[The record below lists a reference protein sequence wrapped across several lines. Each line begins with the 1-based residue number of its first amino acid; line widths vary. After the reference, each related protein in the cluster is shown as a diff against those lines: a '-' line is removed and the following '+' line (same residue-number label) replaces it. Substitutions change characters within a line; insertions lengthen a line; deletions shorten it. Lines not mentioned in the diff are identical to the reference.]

1 MSKCHFRSR
10 ARLLAAGA
18 VFIALI
24 AAGIYLQ
31 PGFSTPSPRQTGD
44 ASLVSFLTPLLKG
57 SRGSVAAALITP
69 RGVQY
74 ALWDSDYNQQYEIA
88 SLTKTMTS
96 SLLIDTFRR
105 GEATAQTRVGDL
117 IPEISGP
124 AREITLEQL
133 ASHRSG
139 LPPLASSLRQKIRVI
154 SQIILRENFWEY
166 DEKSVIEMVNN
177 TRLATPARFDYSNTG
192 YALLGLALSRA
203 AHQPFN
209 SLLQKRVFAQ
219 AKMTNTVV
227 AEALPPDA
235 PTFHHGWAV
244 SGFAEAPWIQHAF
257 MPAAGV
263 RSTIVDMAHYAQALL
278 AGKLAGS
285 AAMQPRFATDDA
297 DSRVGYA
304 WFTTR
309 IRGRDITWHDGESSG
324 FASAIAVDPQQQ
336 SAVVILSDTAWPVI
350 GPAMRLLLT
359 QIPAKTEAHHELD

>member
-1 MSKCHFRSR
+1 MNKCHFRSR
-10 ARLLAAGA
+10 ARLLVTGS

-24 AAGIYLQ
+24 AVGIYLQ
-31 PGFSTPSPRQTGD
+31 PGFCPPSPRQTGD
-44 ASLVSFLTPLLKG
+44 ASVVSFLTPLLKG

-74 ALWDSDYNQQYEIA
+74 ALWDSDYNRQYEIA

-96 SLLIDTFRR
+96 SLLIDAFRR

-124 AREITLEQL
+124 AREIPLEQL

-139 LPPLASSLRQKIRVI
+139 LPPLASSLRQKMRVI
-154 SQIILRENFWEY
+154 SKIILRENFWEF

-177 TRLATPARFDYSNTG
+177 TRLATPASFDYSNTG

-209 SLLQKRVFAQ
+209 LLLQTRVFAQ
-219 AKMTNTVV
+219 AKMTNSVV
-227 AEALPPDA
+227 AEALTPDT
-235 PTFHHGWAV
+235 PMFHHGWAV

-257 MPAAGV
+257 TPAAGV

-285 AAMQPRFATDDA
+285 AAMQPRFDTDDA

-309 IRGRDITWHDGESSG
+309 IRGRDIVWHDGESSG
-324 FASAIAVDPQQQ
+324 FASVIAVDPQQQ

-350 GPAMRLLLT
+350 VPAMRLLLT
-359 QIPAKTEAHHELD
+359 QTSAKTESHHELG